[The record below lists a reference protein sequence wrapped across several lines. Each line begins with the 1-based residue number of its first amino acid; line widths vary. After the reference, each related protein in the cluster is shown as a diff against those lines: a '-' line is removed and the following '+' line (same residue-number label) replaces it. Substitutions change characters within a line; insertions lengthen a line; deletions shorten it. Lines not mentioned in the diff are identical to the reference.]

1 MSVPPNDQLSKQQE
15 LLLNQLIY
23 FDSMRLEH
31 DNQDF
36 KPKLYDLFFKWRKDI
51 HKNQEEDLEKIEEP
65 ARK

>member
-1 MSVPPNDQLSKQQE
+1 M
-15 LLLNQLIY
+15 NQLIY
-23 FDSMRLEH
+23 FDSLRLEH

-65 ARK
+65 ARKQDQIEKMKSEYLK